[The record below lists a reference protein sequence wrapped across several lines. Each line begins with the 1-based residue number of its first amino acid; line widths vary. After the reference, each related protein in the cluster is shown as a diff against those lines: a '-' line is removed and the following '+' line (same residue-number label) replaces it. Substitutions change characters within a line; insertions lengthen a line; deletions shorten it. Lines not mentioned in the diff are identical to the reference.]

1 VEQMATIGKVINTHG
16 VAGGL
21 KVFPYSD
28 YPERVKK
35 LTRIFLNKDD
45 CMKKYSV
52 TDAFVNGRFWV
63 IYVEGVSNITDAE
76 ACVGSL
82 LQIPASERLKLPENT
97 YYLDQIIGLEVYTV
111 EGDLLGEVRDVL
123 QTGGNDVYVVRA
135 RDTEGEREILIP
147 ALKKVV
153 LSIDT
158 EAKRIVAD
166 LPEGLL

>member
-1 VEQMATIGKVINTHG
+1 MATIGKVINTHG
-16 VAGGL
+16 VNGGL

-35 LTRIFLNKDD
+35 LTRVFLYKDD
-45 CMKKYSV
+45 AMKKYNV

-76 ACVGSL
+76 QCLGAL
-82 LQIPASERLKLPENT
+82 LQIPIAERLILPENT
-97 YYLDQIIGLEVYTV
+97 YYLDQIIGLEVYTA
-111 EGDLLGEVRDVL
+111 EGNLLGKITDVI
-123 QTGGNDVYVVRA
+123 QTGGNDVYVVRV
-135 RDTEGEREILIP
+135 RDAEGEREILVP

-153 LSIDT
+153 LNIDT
-158 EAKRIVAD
+158 EKKRIVVD